1 MLASISPV
9 GEASRQ
15 QRWPVTVIAYLA
27 GSVAGG
33 LAIGTVAGAVGAGL
47 AAVVGGSLPPT
58 AVVVVLLVV
67 GALGLAVDQGLVPG
81 RLPSWRRQVDEGW
94 LTAYRGWVY
103 GAGFGFQLGTGVLT
117 RIPTVATH
125 LMLLAAVG
133 TGSIPDGA
141 LVGTAFGLVRALP
154 LLLARS
160 LTDPVR
166 LNRFHARM
174 EGATR
179 PVERGARAAVLVS
192 LVAAGA
198 AVAAM

>member
-1 MLASISPV
+1 
-9 GEASRQ
+9 
-15 QRWPVTVIAYLA
+15 
-27 GSVAGG
+27 
-33 LAIGTVAGAVGAGL
+33 
-47 AAVVGGSLPPT
+47 
-58 AVVVVLLVV
+58 
-67 GALGLAVDQGLVPG
+67 
-81 RLPSWRRQVDEGW
+81 
-94 LTAYRGWVY
+94 
-103 GAGFGFQLGTGVLT
+103 
-117 RIPTVATH
+117 
-125 LMLLAAVG
+125 
-133 TGSIPDGA
+133 
-141 LVGTAFGLVRALP
+141 VRALP